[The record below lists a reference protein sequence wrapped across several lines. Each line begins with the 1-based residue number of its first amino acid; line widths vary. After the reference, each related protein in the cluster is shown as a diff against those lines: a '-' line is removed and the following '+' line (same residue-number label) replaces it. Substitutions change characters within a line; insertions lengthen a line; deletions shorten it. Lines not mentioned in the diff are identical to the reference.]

1 MGLMYTAGTTLTRIC
16 FTAFARWEV
25 HGKEAVPPKGPLIVV
40 SNHLSNADPPILT
53 ASLPRQLHFLGKRSL
68 FSNPI
73 SSAFLTAVNVH
84 PLNRDGQ
91 ALEALRWNMGLLAN
105 DKPIALF
112 PEGTRSFG
120 EGMGKG
126 HPGVAYL
133 AIKSQAPILPVGITG
148 TENVPGYLRLPFP
161 FCRMT
166 VTIGD
171 PFTLPSVEG
180 KITRAVL
187 QNMTDMIMYRVA
199 SLLPPDYRGYYAFVS

>member
-1 MGLMYTAGTTLTRIC
+1 
-16 FTAFARWEV
+16 
-25 HGKEAVPPKGPLIVV
+25 
-40 SNHLSNADPPILT
+40 
-53 ASLPRQLHFLGKRSL
+53 
-68 FSNPI
+68 
-73 SSAFLTAVNVH
+73 
-84 PLNRDGQ
+84 
-91 ALEALRWNMGLLAN
+91 MGLLAN

-120 EGMGKG
+120 EGMGRG

-133 AIKSQAPILPVGITG
+133 AVKSQAPILPVGITG
-148 TENVPGYLRLPFP
+148 TENIRGYLRLPFP

-171 PFTLPSVEG
+171 PFTLPSLEG

-199 SLLPPDYRGYYAFVS
+199 SLLPPDYRGHYASVL